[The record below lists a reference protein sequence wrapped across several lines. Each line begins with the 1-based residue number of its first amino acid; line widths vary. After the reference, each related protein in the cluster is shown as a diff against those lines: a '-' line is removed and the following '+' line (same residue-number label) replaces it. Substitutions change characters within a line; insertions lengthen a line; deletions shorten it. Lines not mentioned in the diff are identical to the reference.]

1 MNISILIAEDDALL
15 RNLLNTLLAQEDG
28 LEVVGTVA
36 TGPECLEAVRK
47 SRPQVLLL
55 DLHLPGMSG
64 LKVLEA
70 LEPGPDA
77 PLVLVLSGSEDE
89 ETQLQAARGGARGF
103 LPKSQAASV
112 LANAIRSV
120 AQGEVWFSRRVSERI
135 FQEFHQ
141 LARRTR
147 EQDKPLN
154 QLSEREREVLICV
167 ARGMTNSQI
176 AGDLYMSV
184 HTVKVH
190 IQSILRKLNLPNRVE
205 AAVYAV
211 REGLVASQE
220 DSSPR

>member
-1 MNISILIAEDDALL
+1 MNVSVVIAEDDALL
-15 RNLLNTLLAQEDG
+15 RNLLTTLLAQEEG
-28 LEVVGTVA
+28 LEVVGSA
-36 TGPECLEAVRK
+36 ASGAECLDTVRQL
-47 SRPQVLLL
+47 RPRVLLL

-64 LKVLEA
+64 LKVMEA
-70 LEPGPDA
+70 LEPGGEG
-77 PLVLVLSGSEDE
+77 PLTLVLSGSEDE
-89 ETQLQAARGGARGF
+89 ETQLQAARSGARGF
-103 LPKSQAASV
+103 LPKSQAATV
-112 LANAIRSV
+112 LARAIRSV
-120 AQGEVWFSRRVSERI
+120 AEGEVWFSRRVSERI
-135 FQEFHQ
+135 FQEYHQ

-176 AGDLYMSV
+176 AADLYMSV

-211 REGLVASQE
+211 REGLVAAE
-220 DSSPR
+220 DSAS